1 MRSDSHATD
10 ARRCH
15 INMSDAS
22 TAKQMKPYSLDDIPD
37 DPLEITPE
45 QWEELKAVDIRTID
59 KSQLVD
65 LNTVEIDQSRPVPER
80 ILSYLRQVKNP
91 YAVRVGDVAVKI
103 KYAEDGP
110 TFEEVFK
117 QLLEHQQML

>member
-1 MRSDSHATD
+1 
-10 ARRCH
+10 
-15 INMSDAS
+15 MSDAS